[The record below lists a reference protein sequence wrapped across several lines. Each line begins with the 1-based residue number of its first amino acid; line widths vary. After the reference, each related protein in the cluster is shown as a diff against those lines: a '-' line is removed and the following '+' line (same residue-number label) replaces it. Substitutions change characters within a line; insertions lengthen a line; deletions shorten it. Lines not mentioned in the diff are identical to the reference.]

1 MWTRGRAAQCKGR
14 NPGHDPH
21 SHKALSLYFR
31 ERRQTVET
39 FIQIVQQLGFPIAAV
54 IALFIMLQNE
64 QKEHKAETEQIRDG
78 MNALK
83 MEFTGTIHSLESHTT
98 EAINNNTLVMQRLLD
113 KLEEK

>member
-1 MWTRGRAAQCKGR
+1 M
-14 NPGHDPH
+14 
-21 SHKALSLYFR
+21 
-31 ERRQTVET
+31 ET

-78 MNALK
+78 MNTLK
-83 MEFTGTIHSLESHTT
+83 MEFTSTIHSLESHTT